1 MNVSQKI
8 ILMFHDLMIKSLKS
22 PFDVQSELSL
32 MLLFLVF
39 YHTLEFMIC
48 IKFCAFMAIVNL
60 CTDSGAEVQ
69 EGSL

>member
-32 MLLFLVF
+32 MLLFSVF
-39 YHTLEFMIC
+39 LSH
-48 IKFCAFMAIVNL
+48 
-60 CTDSGAEVQ
+60 S
-69 EGSL
+69 